1 MESPHE
7 HQQSLLLSRIITN
20 VEKLNES
27 IVVLNRSLQQE
38 INVQNMNVELVAQ
51 MFKNYQSNVLFHLE
65 GSVTGEQVPQVYIGP
80 PPHANTTYPD
90 VQFAAIALV
99 GFDNV
104 DIGVGESVRIQIG
117 VLKKELS
124 FYDVG
129 NSSLV
134 LATEVSINITSV
146 MEPSMIDFD
155 GPPSS
160 PFVTEVETTSRRPS
174 RQWQAAEGRSIIVD
188 AENVQHASPSPAKDM
203 VTFDEVAEDKENV
216 PHDKPTATLKK
227 VFASPQKP
235 ATPERVPVKLSTP
248 EPQPA
253 PQSERRDSIDLELMP
268 PPPSIRK
275 ATPKKT
281 PLNPSRS
288 AANTPLP
295 PSRDN
300 SYERATPG
308 AEQSKSAF
316 QAGLDMRNSPI
327 APQDATSVDDTCFS
341 TFSEIPDMTMFA
353 KLGQSPAKRGDML
366 RTPGGKADATP
377 RTTRKRSSPSRSPSP
392 TPRRQRTPAAPNS
405 DGTTSFL
412 IDFTQQM
419 DGVNTYRPSSP
430 GKSATESNLL
440 QYINNQRSP
449 NKARQAYSTPS
460 KPNNILHLLDFEL
473 PPAPTPRSVP
483 TITVR
488 ELESL
493 KSSYLS
499 QISSLKATLSGREA
513 EVDSLK
519 KAVGDAE
526 RRVGEAQEAV
536 RDERGRREHVEQE
549 KAEWEKRGKEVE
561 QVLNSV
567 KEEVMKSEAE
577 KDEMAR
583 KVEDGERRVE
593 DAEARAVRAEERFAD
608 ALAARASNA
617 GEGDASAVEDQVQRL
632 VAAQIDAKIEA
643 VSRELHSVYKEKHER
658 KVGTLKKSYEARSER
673 KCADLQGRL
682 AEMEKRNDELMAAK
696 DSTFSGPVTDSAA
709 ADAEL
714 KAQLEEQKAALA
726 RLENE
731 MQTSK
736 QQQEQLMRELQQ
748 ERIEK
753 GDLVAAVDEM
763 LTLQS
768 ENGGGVQG
776 TTAAL
781 SVVEDFRKSISRPS
795 GLRAPGA
802 GVASGQSRIGGL
814 GAMSRSTSGGGKSR
828 LLSNIERMGRT
839 GGAGSVD

>member
-1 MESPHE
+1 
-7 HQQSLLLSRIITN
+7 
-20 VEKLNES
+20 
-27 IVVLNRSLQQE
+27 
-38 INVQNMNVELVAQ
+38 
-51 MFKNYQSNVLFHLE
+51 
-65 GSVTGEQVPQVYIGP
+65 
-80 PPHANTTYPD
+80 
-90 VQFAAIALV
+90 
-99 GFDNV
+99 
-104 DIGVGESVRIQIG
+104 
-117 VLKKELS
+117 
-124 FYDVG
+124 
-129 NSSLV
+129 
-134 LATEVSINITSV
+134 

-155 GPPSS
+155 GTPSS

-174 RQWQAAEGRSIIVD
+174 TQWQPAEAGSMVNEEDVR
-188 AENVQHASPSPAKDM
+188 HACISPAKSMILFEDM
-203 VTFDEVAEDKENV
+203 GEDKENV
-216 PHDKPTATLKK
+216 PEDKPVESQKM
-227 VFASPQKP
+227 VFPSPQQP
-235 ATPERVPVKLSTP
+235 ATPERVPTKLSTP
-248 EPQPA
+248 EPQPVL
-253 PQSERRDSIDLELMP
+253 QSERHDSIDLDLMP
-268 PPPSIRK
+268 PPPSTRK

-281 PLNPSRS
+281 PLKPSCS

-295 PSRDN
+295 PSRNN
-300 SYERATPG
+300 SYERTTPR
-308 AEQSKSAF
+308 AEQTKKTF
-316 QAGLDMRNSPI
+316 QAGLDMRNSSPV
-327 APQDATSVDDTCFS
+327 PQDAASVDDTCFS
-341 TFSEIPDMTMFA
+341 TFSEMPAMTMFA
-353 KLGQSPAKRGDML
+353 KLGQSPTKRGDMM

-392 TPRRQRTPAAPNS
+392 TPRRQRLPAAPNS

-419 DGVNTYRPSSP
+419 DGVNSYRPTSP

-449 NKARQAYSTPS
+449 NKARQAYTTPS

-583 KVEDGERRVE
+583 KAEDSERRVD

-608 ALAARASNA
+608 ALAARASNT

-658 KVGTLKKSYEARSER
+658 KVSTLKKSYEARSER
-673 KCADLQGRL
+673 KCAESQARV
-682 AEMEKRNDELMAAK
+682 AEMETRNEELSAAK
-696 DSTFSGPVTDSAA
+696 DATFSGPVAV
-709 ADAEL
+709 DAEL
-714 KAQLEEQKAALA
+714 KAQVEEQKAVLA
-726 RLENE
+726 RLESE
-731 MQTSK
+731 MRTS
-736 QQQEQLMRELQQ
+736 QRQQEQLMRELQQ

-768 ENGGGVQG
+768 ENGGGSGGSQPA
-776 TTAAL
+776 TATAAAAL

-795 GLRAPGA
+795 GLRPLGA
-802 GVASGQSRIGGL
+802 GGAGQSRIGGL
-814 GAMSRSTSGGGKSR
+814 GGAMMGRSTSGGGGGGFGGKSR

-839 GGAGSVD
+839 GGAGTAESG